1 MHRCDVLIVGGGPAG
16 SACARDLV
24 RAGCDV
30 IVADRARF
38 PRDKPCAGWITP
50 AVVETLGLD
59 LDAYRRAGLTL
70 QPITGFQ
77 TGIAGGPRGADV
89 DFGRVV
95 SYGIRRCEFDA
106 YLLERSGAR
115 VLAPMPVARLARE
128 RDRWVVDDAIEAR
141 VIVGAGGHFCP
152 VAAHLNPG
160 PPEGPL
166 VVAQEIERPVDDDG
180 DGDAGRA
187 ERPGLYFCADLDG
200 YGWVFRKGR
209 YVNVGFGREG
219 GRAGRRDLAAAARAF
234 HAWAEREGLVPA
246 GLPRAWRGH
255 AYLLYGR
262 PRRRV
267 CGEGVVLVGD
277 AAGLAHPVSGEGIL
291 PAVESGRLAARAV
304 LASGGRGDR
313 EALASY
319 EEALRRRYGPPPDPR
334 GWSRRLPPSIAR
346 PIGRRLITNPWFA
359 RHVLVARWFLHLQQP
374 PLALAG

>member
-24 RAGCDV
+24 GAGVDV

-50 AVVETLGLD
+50 AVVETLDLD

-77 TGIAGGPRGADV
+77 TGIVGRQGGADV

-115 VLAPMPVARLARE
+115 VLAPLPVARLARE
-128 RDRWVVDDAIEAR
+128 RDRWVVDDAVEAR
-141 VIVGAGGHFCP
+141 VVVGAGGHFCP

-160 PPEGPL
+160 PPAGPL
-166 VVAQEIERPVDDDG
+166 VVAQEIELPVGGAGDG
-180 DGDAGRA
+180 DGVPA
-187 ERPGLYFCADLDG
+187 ERPALYFCPDLGG
-200 YGWVFRKGR
+200 YGWVFRKGGH
-209 YVNVGFGREG
+209 VNVGFGRED
-219 GRAGRRDLAAAARAF
+219 RRGVAASARAF
-234 HAWAEREGLVPA
+234 HAWAEQAGLVPA

-267 CGEGVVLVGD
+267 VGDGVVLVGD

-291 PAVESGRLAARAV
+291 PAVESGRLAARAI
-304 LASGGRGDR
+304 LASGGRSGRDG
-313 EALASY
+313 LASY
-319 EEALRRRYGPPPDPR
+319 EEALARRYGPPPDPR
-334 GWSRRLPPSIAR
+334 GWSRRLPPALAQ
-346 PIGRRLITNPWFA
+346 PIGRWLITNPWFA
-359 RHVLVARWFLHLQQP
+359 RHVLVARWFLHEQQP
-374 PLALAG
+374 PLALTA

>member
-1 MHRCDVLIVGGGPAG
+1 MVRCDVLIVGGGPAG

-30 IVADRARF
+30 VVADRARF

-50 AVVETLGLD
+50 AVVETLDLD

-70 QPITGFQ
+70 QPITGFR
-77 TGIAGGPRGADV
+77 TGIVGRRRAADV

-115 VLAPMPVARLARE
+115 VLAPMPVARLSRE
-128 RDRWVVDDAIEAR
+128 RDRWVVDGAIEAR
-141 VIVGAGGHFCP
+141 IVVGAGGHFCP
-152 VAAHLNPG
+152 VAASLNPG
-160 PPEGPL
+160 PPRGPL
-166 VVAQEIERPVDDDG
+166 VAAQEIELP
-180 DGDAGRA
+180 AGGEGGSA
-187 ERPGLYFCADLDG
+187 ATPERPALYFCPELDG

-209 YVNVGFGREG
+209 FVNVGFGRESG
-219 GRAGRRDLAAAARAF
+219 SGRRRDLAASTRAF
-234 HAWAEREGLVPA
+234 HAWAEQTGLVPA
-246 GLPRAWRGH
+246 GLPRTWRGH

-267 CGEGVVLVGD
+267 CGDGIVLVGD

-304 LASGGRGDR
+304 LASAGRDGR
-313 EALASY
+313 EALAWY
-319 EEALRRRYGPPPDPR
+319 EEALSRRYGPPPDPR
-334 GWSRRLPPSIAR
+334 GWSRRLPPAIAR
-346 PIGRRLITNPWFA
+346 PIGRRLIASSWFA
-359 RHVLVARWFLHLQQP
+359 RHVLLARWFLHVQQP
-374 PLALAG
+374 PLALSH